1 MILCLQ
7 GSGVMW
13 NAYNFPVFL
22 LSESSTLTLQEVMY
36 CLKFVPLTSYPCYG
50 LLVIDTL
57 DSLW

>member
-1 MILCLQ
+1 MILRLQ

-22 LSESSTLTLQEVMY
+22 LSENSTLTLQEVMY
-36 CLKFVPLTSYPCYG
+36 CLKFVPLARCPCYG
-50 LLVIDTL
+50 LSVIDTL